1 MLFDEVDFEVEPSF
15 CATEVDSEGTSDSD
29 VPPIVVFSEDCER
42 TELDLEGS
50 EEQVMWSEDI
60 NFDEES
66 GQEVIPEGT

>member
-1 MLFDEVDFEVEPSF
+1 MLPKLTVRVHPTVTFLQLLVLVK
-15 CATEVDSEGTSDSD
+15 T
-29 VPPIVVFSEDCER
+29 ER

-66 GQEVIPEGT
+66 RQEVIPEGA